1 MFNFYRKEHKIS
13 TFSRV
18 QLLSNKILKKFI
30 ADNFLHFGIKN
41 SSFRFVN
48 LIFRKMSR
56 SSSNSVIDFIR
67 NTFDDIQDMS
77 TVNQIV
83 VGGVSGLATGYVF
96 SRVGKLAAFTIG
108 STLITLQ
115 VAQHL
120 GYIEVRWGKKK
131 SQLSELKKKAI
142 KAAEQAGLTGN
153 NPNDKAEQVMG
164 EVKSFFQNNF
174 TFALSFGGG
183 ALIGF
188 SF

>member
-1 MFNFYRKEHKIS
+1 MS
-13 TFSRV
+13 G
-18 QLLSNKILKKFI
+18 SNS
-30 ADNFLHFGIKN
+30 G
-41 SSFRFVN
+41 
-48 LIFRKMSR
+48 
-56 SSSNSVIDFIR
+56 SNSVIDFIR

-142 KAAEQAGLTGN
+142 KAAEQAGLTN
-153 NPNDKAEQVMG
+153 NSNDKAEQLMG
-164 EVKSFFQNNF
+164 EIKSFFQNNF